1 MKRKKTIINR
11 MDLSIIIKYIFIG
24 ILSAYLLI
32 YGLRPSVPYPDSILE
47 LYENTWLLLL
57 LVIINF
63 YVYLWDSKV
72 GILLCLSIVSLIF
85 DMIQF
90 TN

>member
-1 MKRKKTIINR
+1 MN
-11 MDLSIIIKYIFIG
+11 IFIRYLIIG

-32 YGLRPSVPYPDSILE
+32 YGLRPSVPYPESILE
-47 LYENTWLLLL
+47 FYENFWLLLI

-63 YVYLWDSKV
+63 YVYLWDRTI
-72 GILLCLSIVSLIF
+72 GLLLCLSIIALIF

-90 TN
+90 AN

>member
-1 MKRKKTIINR
+1 
-11 MDLSIIIKYIFIG
+11 MDLLIVRYILIG

-32 YGLRPSVPYPDSILE
+32 YGLRPSVPYPESILE
-47 LYENTWLLLL
+47 IYENTWLLLI

-63 YVYLWDSKV
+63 YVYLWDKTIGV
-72 GILLCLSIVSLIF
+72 LLCLSIVALIF

-90 TN
+90 AH

>member
-1 MKRKKTIINR
+1 
-11 MDLSIIIKYIFIG
+11 MDFSIIIKYILIG

-47 LYENTWLLLL
+47 LYENPWLLVLV
-57 LVIINF
+57 VIINF
-63 YVYLWDSKV
+63 YVYIWDSKV
-72 GILLCLSIVSLIF
+72 GILLCLSVVALIF

>member
-1 MKRKKTIINR
+1 
-11 MDLSIIIKYIFIG
+11 MDLLIVRYILIG

-32 YGLRPSVPYPDSILE
+32 YGLRPSVPYPESILE
-47 LYENTWLLLL
+47 IYENTWLLLI

-63 YVYLWDSKV
+63 YVYLWDKIIGV
-72 GILLCLSIVSLIF
+72 LLCLSIVALIF

-90 TN
+90 AH

>member
-1 MKRKKTIINR
+1 

-57 LVIINF
+57 LVIT
-63 YVYLWDSKV
+63 K
-72 GILLCLSIVSLIF
+72 
-85 DMIQF
+85 IQS
-90 TN
+90 

>member
-1 MKRKKTIINR
+1 MNI
-11 MDLSIIIKYIFIG
+11 LLIIKYIFIG

-32 YGLRPSVPYPDSILE
+32 YGLRPSIPYPDSILE
-47 LYENTWLLLL
+47 FYENTWLLLL
-57 LVIINF
+57 LIILNF
-63 YVYLWDSKV
+63 YVYKWDRIV
-72 GILLCLSIVSLIF
+72 GILLCLSIIALIL

>member
-1 MKRKKTIINR
+1 MDIIFF
-11 MDLSIIIKYIFIG
+11 LKYVIIGF
-24 ILSAYLLI
+24 LTAYLLI
-32 YGLRPSVPYPDSILE
+32 YGLRPAVPYPEFILE
-47 LYENTWLLLL
+47 FYENFWLLLL

-63 YVYLWDSKV
+63 YVYQWDTKI
-72 GILLCLSIVSLIF
+72 GLLLCLSIVALIF

>member
-1 MKRKKTIINR
+1 MN
-11 MDLSIIIKYIFIG
+11 MNIFIRYLIIG

-32 YGLRPSVPYPDSILE
+32 YGLRPSVPYPESILE
-47 LYENTWLLLL
+47 FYENFWLLLI

-63 YVYLWDSKV
+63 YVYLWDRTI
-72 GILLCLSIVSLIF
+72 GLLLCLSIIALIF

-90 TN
+90 AN

>member
-1 MKRKKTIINR
+1 MGIN
-11 MDLSIIIKYIFIG
+11 LFIKYIIIG

-32 YGLRPSVPYPDSILE
+32 YGLRPAVPYPESILE
-47 LYENTWLLLL
+47 FYENFWLLLI
-57 LVIINF
+57 LVIFNF
-63 YVYLWDSKV
+63 YVYLWDRTI
-72 GILLCLSIVSLIF
+72 GLLLCLSIIALIF

>member
-1 MKRKKTIINR
+1 MI
-11 MDLSIIIKYIFIG
+11 IG

-32 YGLRPSVPYPDSILE
+32 YGLRPSIPYPDIILE
-47 LYENTWLLLL
+47 VYENTWLLLIL
-57 LVIINF
+57 IIINF
-63 YVYLWDSKV
+63 YVYIWDGKIGV
-72 GILLCLSIVSLIF
+72 LLALSIIALIF